1 MALVLQSNKLHS
13 GSRLEAA
20 VVPKLCFGF
29 REAPLFVSAFPRGK
43 GLLMSNF
50 NHEFAGLGRNQTL
63 LGQSREAIVPPL
75 VEAFA
80 VALGRFDD
88 ALFDRAERAGNSQ
101 TAFLD
106 GMRELRRRRQ
116 EIVGGY
122 REHLV
127 KAWASL
133 EQGQPISMEAAVADS
148 GLGLSLVSEQ
158 ELESRLAA
166 RNLASVILRDCKPVL
181 ARLDRRLGL
190 IAGNLKLD
198 SEHNPIGPEHVGVAV
213 QEAFG
218 TCELGLEVRLVLF
231 KLCERDLVPGIARLY
246 DALDEHL
253 EKAGVIPEMASRPT
267 RRVPDPPPRAGRD
280 GPVAGE
286 EASAP
291 AWAARFTHRMAGMK
305 GGMQASMGQAGTGQ
319 SQPDLPGGAQGVL
332 LEALH
337 HLLQESRGNRPAPSR
352 PRDSGPGEDRPLS
365 PSEMLSVLSVLQSTP
380 SASLRAAIGD
390 SNESLAQ
397 RLKSEVLSSAS
408 RLGVDAASARL
419 APVDE
424 DAIDL
429 VGMLFDVMLDERD
442 LEGRPRELIGRL
454 LVPFVKV
461 ALLDRRMFV
470 QKTHPARRLLN
481 VLAEA
486 CEGNSG
492 ESPAERTLMA
502 KVEEVVD
509 RLTAEFNENLA
520 IFLTLEDEFRDFLGQ
535 HKRRIEIAE
544 RRATEI
550 QRGQERLEAAAKR
563 MNVELSARLDGRSV
577 PQAINDFMRQ
587 PWAHHV
593 TMSVL
598 REGDESEGFRDAL
611 ALADG
616 VLEEL
621 TEAQRQIIGKPWL
634 QAWRPSL
641 QKVFASVGMNSDA
654 ASCAVDA
661 LHDTLQAVAASR
673 PDLEKSLPE
682 LPQVVLPKVEIESTP
697 MQLVAGTDTLD
708 FDSADAE
715 HFRGLP
721 VGTWLDFIDKDNRL
735 QAGKLS
741 WVSPIS
747 ARLLFV
753 NRRGVRFCVASPEE
767 LAVMVRLGRLR
778 AHQQEDAF
786 DSAMQGVI
794 ERLDPVRPLAATA

>member
-1 MALVLQSNKLHS
+1 
-13 GSRLEAA
+13 
-20 VVPKLCFGF
+20 
-29 REAPLFVSAFPRGK
+29 
-43 GLLMSNF
+43 
-50 NHEFAGLGRNQTL
+50 
-63 LGQSREAIVPPL
+63 
-75 VEAFA
+75 
-80 VALGRFDD
+80 
-88 ALFDRAERAGNSQ
+88 
-101 TAFLD
+101 
-106 GMRELRRRRQ
+106 
-116 EIVGGY
+116 
-122 REHLV
+122 
-127 KAWASL
+127 
-133 EQGQPISMEAAVADS
+133 MENAVADS
-148 GLGLSLVSEQ
+148 GRGLSLVSEQ

-166 RNLASVILRDCKPVL
+166 RNLAGVILRDCKLVL

-190 IAGNLKLD
+190 IAGNLTLD
-198 SEHNPIGPEHVGVAV
+198 SEHNPIGPEHVGVALH
-213 QEAFG
+213 EAFG
-218 TCELGLEVRLVLF
+218 SCELTLEVRLVVF
-231 KLCERDLVPGIARLY
+231 KLCERELVPGIARLY
-246 DALDEHL
+246 DALDEL
-253 EKAGVIPEMASRPT
+253 LQKAGVIPEMAARPT
-267 RRVPDPPPRAGRD
+267 RRLPDPPRRAERD
-280 GPVAGE
+280 AMVDEE

-305 GGMQASMGQAGTGQ
+305 GGMQASMGQGGTGEN
-319 SQPDLPGGAQGVL
+319 PGFPGGAQGVL

-337 HLLQESRGNRPAPSR
+337 HLLQESRSNHPNRP
-352 PRDSGPGEDRPLS
+352 PRRGSGFGENRPLS
-365 PSEMLSVLSVLQSTP
+365 QNEMLSVLSVLQSTP

-390 SNESLAQ
+390 NNESLAQ
-397 RLKSEVLSSAS
+397 RLKSEVLNSATK
-408 RLGVDAASARL
+408 LGVDVSSARL
-419 APVDE
+419 APADE

-461 ALLDRRMFV
+461 AVLDRRMFV

-520 IFLTLEDEFRDFLGQ
+520 IFLTLEGEFRDVLGQ

-544 RRATEI
+544 RRAAEI
-550 QRGQERLEAAAKR
+550 QSGQERLEAAR
-563 MNVELSARLDGRSV
+563 MRMSAELSARLDGRHV
-577 PQAINDFMRQ
+577 PQAIDDFMRQ
-587 PWAHHV
+587 PWAHYV
-593 TMSVL
+593 TMTVL
-598 REGDESEGFRDAL
+598 REGEDADGLRDAL

-641 QKVFASVGMNSDA
+641 QKVFASVGMNADA
-654 ASCAVDA
+654 ASSAVDA

-682 LPQVVLPKVEIESTP
+682 LPQVVLPKVEEGQTP
-697 MQLVAGTDTLD
+697 MQLVGGTDTLD
-708 FDSADAE
+708 FDSADAD
-715 HFRGLP
+715 HFRRLP
-721 VGTWLDFIDKDNRL
+721 IGTWLDFIDKDNRL

-741 WVSPIS
+741 WISPIS
-747 ARLLFV
+747 SRLLFV

-778 AHQQEDAF
+778 THQREDAF

-794 ERLDPVRPLAATA
+794 ERLDPARPAAAKV